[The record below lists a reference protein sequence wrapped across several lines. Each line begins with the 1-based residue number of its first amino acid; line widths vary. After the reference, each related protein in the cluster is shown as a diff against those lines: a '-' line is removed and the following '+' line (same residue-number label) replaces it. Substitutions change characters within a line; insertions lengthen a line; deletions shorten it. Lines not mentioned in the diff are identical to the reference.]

1 MRSVSSSNRNDCFA
15 RTIGFPALA
24 ATSMEQA
31 RVAMCHGF
39 GIVFKTS
46 VSAFQPYGIYSI
58 PEISTIGPSEQ
69 ELQAKGIPYEV
80 GRARFENNARGQ
92 ITGDAEGFIK
102 ILFDPATRK
111 LLSAHVFGEHATEL
125 VHIPMFVLTCGGTI
139 DAFIDA
145 VFNFPTLAESF
156 KYAAYDGLQ
165 RLGAAGRSPGGAATA
180 RGEGAT
186 PRGRRATPRARARA
200 PRDASLVRGHF
211 ALRPSGKR
219 AAGDRLRHGPLAPMP
234 PVDLELRTG
243 GGWSPARR
251 GRARRVCARDR
262 RRGLRRA
269 GPARLVGA
277 PRLSP
282 RGEGRQACRPRAHRH
297 RRPVEGVGRQARP
310 AGAGRPRVTAAA
322 VRSPAGAGTRSLLC
336 PTGRSR
342 RSTRRGRGRLC
353 RLPVGDRAARLRG
366 IEARPGGARAG
377 GARAGGA
384 RESRTPMMHLHH
396 EIGRKG

>member
-165 RLGAAGRSPGGAATA
+165 RLAAAGRSAGAAPAAGREREPPAMRPWFVGISLSAPPESGQPVTVCVMDRWRRCRLLTWSYEPGAAGLLPEEVEREGFVLAIGAADSVGRDLLASLEHRGYRPAGKADRHADLVLIGTDDLWKAWGVRPRPGGA
-180 RGEGAT
+180 
-186 PRGRRATPRARARA
+186 
-200 PRDASLVRGHF
+200 
-211 ALRPSGKR
+211 
-219 AAGDRLRHGPLAPMP
+219 
-234 PVDLELRTG
+234 G
-243 GGWSPARR
+243 G
-251 GRARRVCARDR
+251 
-262 RRGLRRA
+262 
-269 GPARLVGA
+269 
-277 PRLSP
+277 
-282 RGEGRQACRPRAHRH
+282 
-297 RRPVEGVGRQARP
+297 
-310 AGAGRPRVTAAA
+310 PRVTAAA
-322 VRSPAGAGTRSLLC
+322 VRVPAGAGTRSLLC
-336 PTGRSR
+336 PPGRSR

-384 RESRTPMMHLHH
+384 RESRTPMLHLHH